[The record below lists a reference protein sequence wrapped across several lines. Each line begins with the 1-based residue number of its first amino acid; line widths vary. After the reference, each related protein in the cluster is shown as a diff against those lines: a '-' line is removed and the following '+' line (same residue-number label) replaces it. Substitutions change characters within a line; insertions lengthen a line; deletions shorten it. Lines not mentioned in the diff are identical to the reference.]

1 MGNKIKIDKKEYEQ
15 ILESLKSIRKGNFN
29 VSLNSDDEKTNK
41 IMKEIV
47 KISKEIS
54 MVDEHTNMM
63 FKEVSQGNLDY
74 RVDSREF
81 NNSYENII
89 ESVNSMIDVP
99 VSAIRDFNYAMSRL
113 AVGDFDAKVSNNYL
127 GEFHDIK
134 NAFNSLSSILSN
146 IQKDCSMINKAAL
159 HGQLNIQADE
169 SKYLG
174 DFAIIV
180 ETMNNFTLT
189 TKNVFDEIIYGFN
202 QLQKGN
208 FDKRIDEEYR
218 GDFDII
224 KETINNTAEIL
235 TNFINDV
242 AALNEET
249 QKGNLESKIDESIY
263 EGGYKDVAVGIN
275 TFSTEVEHIVDTV
288 TTASSEVLDAANIVN
303 KLAQSISSGAEQ
315 QSTSLEETTSSLEEI
330 SANISE
336 TTNNTTRTNEVAVDT
351 ATVADEGGKAVS
363 QTVEAMNIISEK
375 ISIIEDIVY
384 QTNLLAL
391 NAAIEAARAGEHGK
405 GFAVVAAEVR
415 KLAQRSKIAA
425 EEISKIT
432 KNSVVISQDAGGLI
446 QSLLPKIDETAQLVN
461 EISEA
466 SKEQEVGI
474 EQINI
479 AMNELDLISQS
490 NETAAAELSSSAEE
504 LDAQA
509 GELSRMMSRYST
521 SSSTRDK
528 DNTSVINLKEIN
540 TIEEIEKKEEK
551 EEFSELNLRDFERF

>member
-1 MGNKIKIDKKEYEQ
+1 MGNKIKIEKNEYEQ
-15 ILESLKSIRKGNFN
+15 ILESLKSIRNGKFDI
-29 VSLNSDDEKTNK
+29 SIKSEDEKTNK

-47 KISKEIS
+47 KISKEMG
-54 MVDEHTNMM
+54 MVENHTSSM
-63 FKEVSQGNLDY
+63 FKEVSEGNLDY
-74 RVDSREF
+74 RVDSRAF
-81 NNSYENII
+81 KNSYENIL

-113 AVGDFDAKVSNNYL
+113 SVGDFDAKVSNNYL
-127 GEFHDIK
+127 GEFQEIK
-134 NAFNSLSSILSN
+134 NAFNSLSSILDD
-146 IQKDCSMINKAAL
+146 IQKDSSMINKAAL
-159 HGQLNIQADE
+159 NGQLNIQADQ

-174 DFAIIV
+174 DFAIII
-180 ETMNNFTLT
+180 ETMNNFTTT

-208 FDKRIDEEYR
+208 FEERIEHEYV

-242 AALNEET
+242 ATLNKET
-249 QKGNLESKIDESIY
+249 QNGNLSSKIDETIY
-263 EGGYKDVAVGIN
+263 EGGYKDVVVGIN

-315 QSTSLEETTSSLEEI
+315 QSTSLETTTSSIEEI

-336 TTNNTTRTNEVAVDT
+336 TSNNTVRTNDVAEDT
-351 ATVADEGGKAVS
+351 AKVADQGGKAVS

-375 ISIIEDIVY
+375 IIIIEDIVY

-432 KNSVVISQDAGGLI
+432 RNSVVISKDAGELI
-446 QSLLPKIDETAQLVN
+446 KSLLPKIDETAQLVN

-466 SKEQEVGI
+466 SKEQEIGI
-474 EQINI
+474 EQINV
-479 AMNELDLISQS
+479 AMSELDIITQS
-490 NETAAAELSSSAEE
+490 NETAATELSSSAEE

-509 GELSRMMSRYST
+509 GELSNMMSRYTT
-521 SSSTRDK
+521 SSSANKKEEVKVFD
-528 DNTSVINLKEIN
+528 LKEIDSPKL
-540 TIEEIEKKEEK
+540 EPKEE
-551 EEFSELNLRDFERF
+551 ETSSLNLREFERF

>member
-1 MGNKIKIDKKEYEQ
+1 MGNKIKIEKNEYEQ
-15 ILESLKSIRKGNFN
+15 ILESLKSIRNGNFD
-29 VSLNSDDEKTNK
+29 VSLNSEDEKTNK
-41 IMKEIV
+41 IMKEIM

-54 MVDEHTNMM
+54 KVDNHTAMM
-63 FKEVSQGNLDY
+63 FKEVSEGNLDY
-74 RVDSREF
+74 RVDCRGF
-81 NNSYENII
+81 KNSYENIL

-99 VSAIRDFNYAMSRL
+99 VSAIRDFNYAMSKL
-113 AVGDFDAKVSNNYL
+113 SIGDFDAKVSNNYL
-127 GEFHDIK
+127 GEFQEIK
-134 NAFNSLSSILSN
+134 NAFNSLSSILTN

-159 HGQLNIQADE
+159 HGQLNIQADD
-169 SKYLG
+169 SKYFG

-180 ETMNNFTLT
+180 ETMNNFTTT
-189 TKNVFDEIIYGFN
+189 TKDVFDEIIYGFN

-208 FDKRIDEEYR
+208 FDKRIEQEYS

-242 AALNEET
+242 ASLNEQT
-249 QKGNLESKIDESIY
+249 QKGNLEAKIDETVY
-263 EGGYKDVAVGIN
+263 EGGYKDVVVGIN
-275 TFSTEVEHIVDTV
+275 TFSVEVEHIVDTV
-288 TTASSEVLDAANIVN
+288 TTASSEVLSAASIVN

-315 QSTSLEETTSSLEEI
+315 QSTSLETTTSSIEEI

-351 ATVADEGGKAVS
+351 AKVADEGGKAVS

-375 ISIIEDIVY
+375 ITIIEDIVY

-415 KLAQRSKIAA
+415 KLAQRSKVAA

-432 KNSVVISQDAGGLI
+432 KNSVIISKDAGELI
-446 QSLLPKIDETAQLVN
+446 QSLLPRIDETAELVN

-466 SKEQEVGI
+466 SKEQEIGI
-474 EQINI
+474 EQINV
-479 AMNELDLISQS
+479 AMSELDLITQS
-490 NETAAAELSSSAEE
+490 NETAATELSSSAEE

-509 GELSRMMSRYST
+509 GELSKMMSRYNTARSVG
-521 SSSTRDK
+521 SSEDI
-528 DNTSVINLKEIN
+528 NEINLNEIGFLE
-540 TIEEIEKKEEK
+540 TKIEK
-551 EEFSELNLRDFERF
+551 EESSELNLRDFERF